1 MNRNKKMTG
10 KNIFLL
16 SALGLVLGFGLSF
29 IFDNTNVGG
38 LVKIINTFL
47 NDNILVLLIGFNSLC
62 AVFSLYFYIKAKKE
76 VENGL
81 MEDDYIESKYIDYSN
96 TIKDAGF
103 FILIS
108 LVIILYN
115 KIKLSSEPLKDTLVI
130 EVNLLVFIFIYT
142 CLSYL
147 NYKLITRIEPERK
160 TDAFDIFFERKFM
173 EESDERDK
181 LRNYK
186 KGYLAYKRML
196 ISQFVIIT
204 ILFFAALY
212 EEISPIIAIVVLIPC
227 LVGIF
232 TNGFAGEKN
241 D

>member
-1 MNRNKKMTG
+1 MKKNKTN
-10 KNIFLL
+10 KNILL
-16 SALGLVLGFGLSF
+16 LLLIGLVFGIGLSY
-29 IFDNTNVGG
+29 IFENTNVGG
-38 LVKIINTFL
+38 LVEVLNTFL
-47 NDNILVLLIGFNSLC
+47 NDNILALLIGCNSLC

-81 MEDDYIESKYIDYSN
+81 MEDDYIESKFIDYSN

-108 LVIILYN
+108 LIIILYN
-115 KIKLSSEPLKDTLVI
+115 KIKGSDDLIRDTLVQCVI
-130 EVNLLVFIFIYT
+130 LLVFVFIYSF
-142 CLSYL
+142 LSYL
-147 NYKLITRIEPERK
+147 NYKLITKIEPERK
-160 TDAFDIFFERKFM
+160 ADVFDILFERKFM

-181 LRNYK
+181 LKYYK
-186 KGYLAYKRML
+186 KGYLAYNRML
-196 ISQFVIIT
+196 ICQFVIIT

-212 EEISPIIAIVVLIPC
+212 EEVSPIIALIVLIPC
-227 LVGIF
+227 LVGIL

>member
-16 SALGLVLGFGLSF
+16 ATLGLVFGFGLSF

-38 LVKIINTFL
+38 LIEVLNGFL
-47 NDNILVLLIGFNSLC
+47 NDNVLALLIGLNSLC
-62 AVFSLYFYIKAKKE
+62 AAFSLYFYIKAKKE
-76 VENGL
+76 VEQGL
-81 MEDDYIESKYIDYSN
+81 MEDGYIESKYIDYSN

-108 LVIILYN
+108 LIIILYN
-115 KIKLSSEPLKDTLVI
+115 KIKQSADPIKDTLVI
-130 EVNLLVFIFIYT
+130 EVILLVFIIIYT

-147 NYKLITRIEPERK
+147 NYKLITRIEPDRK

-181 LRNYK
+181 LKNYK
-186 KGYLAYKRML
+186 KGYLAFKRM
-196 ISQFVIIT
+196 IMCQFVIIT
-204 ILFFAALY
+204 ILFFSALY
-212 EEISPIIAIVVLIPC
+212 EEISPIIALIALIPC
-227 LVGIF
+227 LVGIL
-232 TNGFAGEKN
+232 TNGFAGEKV
-241 D
+241 

>member
-16 SALGLVLGFGLSF
+16 ATLGLVLGFGLSF

-76 VENGL
+76 VEQGL
-81 MEDDYIESKYIDYSN
+81 MEDGYIESKYIDYSN

-115 KIKLSSEPLKDTLVI
+115 KIKQSADPIKDTLVI
-130 EVNLLVFIFIYT
+130 EVILLIFIIIYT

-147 NYKLITRIEPERK
+147 NYKLITRIEPDRK

-181 LRNYK
+181 LKNYK
-186 KGYLAYKRML
+186 KGYLAFKRM
-196 ISQFVIIT
+196 IMCQFVIIT

-212 EEISPIIAIVVLIPC
+212 EEISPIIALIALIPC
-227 LVGIF
+227 LVGIL
-232 TNGFAGEKN
+232 TNGFAGDKS
-241 D
+241 

>member
-1 MNRNKKMTG
+1 MKKNKTG

-38 LVKIINTFL
+38 LVEVLNTFL
-47 NDNILVLLIGFNSLC
+47 NDNILALLIGCNSLC

-130 EVNLLVFIFIYT
+130 EVNLLVFIYIYT

-181 LRNYK
+181 LKNYK

-196 ISQFVIIT
+196 ITQFVIIT